1 MNPDLQLDAAEMNH
15 MFSRA
20 GNKKG
25 KKKTGQNVC
34 VCVCDQSL
42 LAAGHFHSALVDK
55 NKKTCDQS
63 ITRTDSLNLQKIQ
76 MPQLPL

>member
-1 MNPDLQLDAAEMNH
+1 M
-15 MFSRA
+15 
-20 GNKKG
+20 
-25 KKKTGQNVC
+25 C

>member
-1 MNPDLQLDAAEMNH
+1 M
-15 MFSRA
+15 
-20 GNKKG
+20 
-25 KKKTGQNVC
+25 C

-55 NKKTCDQS
+55 NKKTYDQS

-76 MPQLPL
+76 MPQLPLQLKNIPKNRKTA